1 MLLFG
6 KLPPG
11 SAKNEGT
18 ESSYY
23 NDDLS
28 NDIDSAIITTDSI
41 SSSFSQLEHLYDLL
55 KYLEKHKS
63 KLKYMWKLIE
73 KMFDSQSSNVTFS
86 DEEINAVAVEVKV
99 SLHIYF
105 YSFNDILYCI

>member
-1 MLLFG
+1 M
-6 KLPPG
+6 
-11 SAKNEGT
+11 
-18 ESSYY
+18 
-23 NDDLS
+23 S
-28 NDIDSAIITTDSI
+28 NDIDSAIIETDSI

-86 DEEINAVAVEVKV
+86 DEEINAVAAEVKV
-99 SLHIYF
+99 SLHIF
-105 YSFNDILYCI
+105 

>member
-1 MLLFG
+1 M
-6 KLPPG
+6 PPG
-11 SAKNEGT
+11 SVKNEGT

-28 NDIDSAIITTDSI
+28 NDIDSAIIETDSI

-86 DEEINAVAVEVKV
+86 DEEINAVAAEVKV
-99 SLHIYF
+99 SLHIF
-105 YSFNDILYCI
+105 FKINFE